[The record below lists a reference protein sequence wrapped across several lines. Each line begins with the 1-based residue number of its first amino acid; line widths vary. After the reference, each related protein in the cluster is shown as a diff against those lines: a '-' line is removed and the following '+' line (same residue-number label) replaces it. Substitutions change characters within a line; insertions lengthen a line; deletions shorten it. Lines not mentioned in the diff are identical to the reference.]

1 MTNKLFETNL
11 NVVNVGIE
19 GFAEDIEKQGA
30 KAIHLDW
37 APAGY
42 GNPEVI
48 KALEIIE
55 RPENLKKI
63 TEANKKVVD
72 IITGS
77 NIVLKGYGQALT
89 TIPGMTKETILH
101 AGPPIKWEDMSL
113 PLKGAIQGAVVFE
126 GLANDLDEA
135 LEVIEAGKIKFSP
148 CHHHNTVGSM
158 TGVTSASMYVHIV
171 ENQTEGNIAYTNLS
185 EQMSKILRMGSNDQ
199 SVIDR
204 LIWMRD
210 VLGPMLQQA
219 MELCPE
225 GIDLRL
231 LVSQAVH
238 MGDELH
244 NRNIAGTTLLIQEL
258 TPYIIQTDFTV
269 EQQKEVFDF
278 VLSSDYFS
286 GPTWMAFAKAALD
299 AAVDVEHSS
308 IVTTMARNGTEFG
321 IRVGSLEDNPWFTGP
336 AQKVVGPMFGGYT
349 AEDAGL
355 DVGDSAITET
365 FGLGGFSLAAA
376 PAIVSIIGGTVKD
389 SLRISRE
396 MQTIT
401 TDSNPNITMPSLNFL
416 GLSTGIDIV
425 KIIQTNKLP
434 LITTAITHKEAGIG
448 MIGAGIVS
456 PPMEVFQDAIIA
468 FSKTFD

>member
-1 MTNKLFETNL
+1 MTNTLFETEL
-11 NVVNVGIE
+11 NVINVGIE
-19 GFAEDIEKQGA
+19 QFSEDIKKQGG
-30 KAIHLDW
+30 KSIQLDW
-37 APAGY
+37 SPAGY

-48 KALEIIE
+48 KALKVIE
-55 RPENLKKI
+55 KPENLEKI
-63 TEANKKVVD
+63 EAANRKVFE

-77 NIVLKGYGQALT
+77 NIVLTGYGKAID

-101 AGPPIKWEDMSL
+101 AGPPIKWEYMSP

-126 GLANDLDEA
+126 GLAKDLDEA
-135 LEVIEAGKIKFSP
+135 LEVIKAEKITFSP

-158 TGVTSASMYVHIV
+158 TGVTSASMYVYIV
-171 ENQTEGNIAYTNLS
+171 ENNTEGNVAYTNLS

-204 LIWMRD
+204 LNWMRD

-219 MELCPE
+219 MELKPD

-231 LVSQAVH
+231 LVSQALH

-244 NRNIAGTTLLIQEL
+244 NRNIAGTTLLTQEL
-258 TPYIIQTDFTV
+258 TPYIYQTDFTI

-286 GPTWMAFAKAALD
+286 GPKWMAFAKAALD
-299 AAVDVEHSS
+299 AAVGVKYSS

-321 IRVGSLEDNPWFTGP
+321 IRVGSLEGDPWFTGP
-336 AQKVVGPMFGGYT
+336 AQKVQGPLFGGYT
-349 AEDAGL
+349 EEDAGL

-365 FGLGGFSLAAA
+365 FGLGGFALAAA

-389 SLRISRE
+389 SLRISKK

-401 TDSNPNITMPSLNFL
+401 TDSNPNITMPALNFA
-416 GLSTGIDIV
+416 GLSTGIDIIKV
-425 KIIQTNKLP
+425 IQTNTLP

-448 MIGAGIVS
+448 MIDAGTVN
-456 PPMEVFQDAIIA
+456 PPMEVFQKAIIE
-468 FSKTFD
+468 FSKTFE

>member
-1 MTNKLFETNL
+1 M
-11 NVVNVGIE
+11 I
-19 GFAEDIEKQGA
+19 
-30 KAIHLDW
+30 
-37 APAGY
+37 
-42 GNPEVI
+42 
-48 KALEIIE
+48 
-55 RPENLKKI
+55 
-63 TEANKKVVD
+63 
-72 IITGS
+72 
-77 NIVLKGYGQALT
+77 
-89 TIPGMTKETILH
+89 
-101 AGPPIKWEDMSL
+101 
-113 PLKGAIQGAVVFE
+113 
-126 GLANDLDEA
+126 
-135 LEVIEAGKIKFSP
+135 
-148 CHHHNTVGSM
+148 
-158 TGVTSASMYVHIV
+158 
-171 ENQTEGNIAYTNLS
+171 
-185 EQMSKILRMGSNDQ
+185 DQ
-199 SVIDR
+199 S
-204 LIWMRD
+204 WMRD

-244 NRNIAGTTLLIQEL
+244 NRNIAGTTSLIQQL

-389 SLRISRE
+389 SLRISSR
-396 MQTIT
+396 
-401 TDSNPNITMPSLNFL
+401 
-416 GLSTGIDIV
+416 
-425 KIIQTNKLP
+425 
-434 LITTAITHKEAGIG
+434 
-448 MIGAGIVS
+448 
-456 PPMEVFQDAIIA
+456 DANNH
-468 FSKTFD
+468 DG